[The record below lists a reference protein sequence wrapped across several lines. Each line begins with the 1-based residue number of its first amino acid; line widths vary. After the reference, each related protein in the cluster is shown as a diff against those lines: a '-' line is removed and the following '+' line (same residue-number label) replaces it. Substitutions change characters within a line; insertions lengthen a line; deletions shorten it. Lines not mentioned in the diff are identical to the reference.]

1 MESSQSS
8 FEEKKQLIV
17 PNNDK
22 MEDSD
27 SNPDSEDQKALE
39 NLKFGLWIFIGFI
52 IAAIILILIF
62 GAHAFY

>member
-1 MESSQSS
+1 
-8 FEEKKQLIV
+8 
-17 PNNDK
+17 

>member
-1 MESSQSS
+1 
-8 FEEKKQLIV
+8 
-17 PNNDK
+17 

-27 SNPDSEDQKALE
+27 SSPDSEDLNALE

-52 IAAIILILIF
+52 IAAIILILIL